1 MTSVTKNLHP
11 PTKKYFF
18 KCNLLG
24 CPIRLSPVFLKLV
37 SKGLQSSMGVGLP
50 VLFFFIKE
58 TAFTAFAF
66 NYQVLFIYL
75 TFLCTA
81 VGFQQWPLRF
91 SLPVFF

>member
-1 MTSVTKNLHP
+1 MLSSSFALTLVSKLTAVTA
-11 PTKKYFF
+11 
-18 KCNLLG
+18 
-24 CPIRLSPVFLKLV
+24 VFPKLV